1 MKFTTLL
8 LFAIFIAFSPTLMA
22 QKNSTKI
29 QTEADKIK
37 SKEGKISFA
46 YAEKLLELTQAYQK
60 EKNFE
65 KAATLDEEVTL
76 ILKEFSDSIP
86 ENYEIE
92 YAIKGQLEELL
103 LEQYFTQ
110 WQGLMAQEKYD
121 LAQQFILRKDWI
133 ERSIKINQY
142 LDLMNL
148 FQIAHQTIG
157 SQHNDY
163 LDNWEAAYN
172 LYTSLNYYNLQQTN
186 NLWKAIVLHRVKE
199 TEEGSPAHLELLFG
213 YATFCDRTNDTK
225 TYETITATLSK
236 YSFYSTPKINPSS
249 KESEKE
255 DQEKIKEIEGKE
267 EIETDDE
274 IYTIVEQM
282 PRFPGCEGLE
292 GDTDDKRACADK
304 RLLRFI
310 YTKIKYPNIAR
321 ENGIEGMAVISFV
334 VTEQGTITQ
343 CQILR
348 DPGGACGQEALR
360 VLKLMNELPRR
371 WTPGVQRGKNVRVK
385 YNLPVRFKLN

>member
-1 MKFTTLL
+1 MKFITF
-8 LFAIFIAFSPTLMA
+8 LFLGLFLAFSPTLMA

-60 EKNFE
+60 EKDFE
-65 KAATLDEEVTL
+65 KAATLDQEVTL

-86 ENYEIE
+86 ENYAIE

-110 WQGLMAQEKYD
+110 WQGLIGQEKYA
-121 LAQQFILRKDWI
+121 LAQQFILSKDWI

-148 FQIAHQTIG
+148 FQTAHQTIG

-163 LDNWEAAYN
+163 LDNWETAYN
-172 LYTSLNYYNLQQTN
+172 LYTNLNYYNLQQTN
-186 NLWKAIVLHRVKE
+186 NLWKTIVLHRVKE

-236 YSFYSTPKINPSS
+236 YSFYSTPKINPPS

-255 DQEKIKEIEGKE
+255 NQDKIEEIEGKE

-343 CQILR
+343 SQILR

-371 WTPGVQRGKNVRVK
+371 WTPGRQRGKNVSVK